1 VARDL
6 DNRLKS
12 LGYSVVGSTRS
23 GDEALELCDEL
34 RPDLVLMDIVLAG
47 GLRGTEAAR
56 RIWTRWQIP
65 VVYLTAFSDA
75 NVIHDVNS
83 SESYGYILKPFDSKQ
98 LNAVLQIALGRRQ
111 RELTDIEATRHL
123 ARSES
128 FVAAFSNAQVRPWEW
143 LVTDASLPWPASV
156 EAASHPVLG
165 ASDSCPQK
173 FCEHILP
180 ADRERVVEVFTA
192 SIRDRTRLETTYRRW
207 NEGGAPEWVIAV
219 GAMAENASGAA
230 HFGGVELC
238 ASSALREEHAN
249 KFADMEQFVFA
260 AGHDLQEPLRTM
272 RAHTQMLARRESGTD
287 AVTQALVGYIESGVE
302 RMHALVCDLLAY
314 TRLTGQEPAAFDLIS
329 LETPLDQA
337 LGSLQ
342 HSVEEANAEITREP
356 LPTVVAGNMQIAQLF
371 QNLISNAIKYRR
383 EDVPL
388 RVHLAA
394 RQEGPNWRITVR
406 DNGMGFD
413 PAYSNLIFEA
423 FKRLHGPGTP
433 GTGLGLAICRRIV
446 EAHGGT
452 IWAES
457 RPGQGSDF
465 HFTLPAAAV
474 EPVGLG
480 IDRSITA

>member
-1 VARDL
+1 
-6 DNRLKS
+6 
-12 LGYSVVGSTRS
+12 
-23 GDEALELCDEL
+23 
-34 RPDLVLMDIVLAG
+34 
-47 GLRGTEAAR
+47 
-56 RIWTRWQIP
+56 
-65 VVYLTAFSDA
+65 
-75 NVIHDVNS
+75 
-83 SESYGYILKPFDSKQ
+83 
-98 LNAVLQIALGRRQ
+98 
-111 RELTDIEATRHL
+111 
-123 ARSES
+123 
-128 FVAAFSNAQVRPWEW
+128 VRPWEW
-143 LVTDASLPWPASV
+143 LVTDAGHGKDASV